1 MLFDK
6 ANSIPTGVD
15 ITGNTVYDSV
25 FYVYNPLF
33 EKAQFNSEFK
43 QFTLFLPD
51 NEVLKDC
58 FTKLNTQYKAM
69 GKRLRQ

>member
-58 FTKLNTQYKAM
+58 FTS
-69 GKRLRQ
+69 